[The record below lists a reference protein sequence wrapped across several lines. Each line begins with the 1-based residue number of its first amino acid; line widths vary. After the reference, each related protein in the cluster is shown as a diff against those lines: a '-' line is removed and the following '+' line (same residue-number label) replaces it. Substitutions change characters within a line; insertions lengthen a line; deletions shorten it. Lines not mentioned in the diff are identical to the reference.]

1 MIELSL
7 NDVEKYYGANK
18 ILKKISFE
26 VKTGERVGVVG
37 SNGAGKTTIFK
48 IIAGIGNYENGI
60 ISIRKGA
67 TIGYLDQIP
76 VYPCEYKVI
85 DVLNTAFEELFKI
98 RRDMKKLEEKMNI
111 MKGEELDKVIKRYGQ
126 LQSLFEY
133 KGGYD
138 IEEKLNKICT
148 GLKIKED
155 FRERKFS
162 TLSGGEKTTVLLGK
176 ILLQN
181 PDILLL
187 DEPSNHLDIE
197 SIEWLE
203 SFLNEYS
210 GTVLIISH
218 DRYFLDRVVNKI
230 IEIEAGEA
238 KMFYGNYSYY
248 VKEKERQLLET
259 YQAYKNQ
266 QKKIKDMEE
275 AIKRFR
281 DWGYRADNA
290 DMFKKAKNMEK
301 RLERMEKIEKP
312 ILEKQKIQLNFSI
325 SNRSGKDVIIIKELS
340 KSFGNNIIFKKLNL
354 HVRYGEKLGIL
365 GKNGSGKSTLIKIL
379 LNQYIP
385 DQGEVIIGSGVKI
398 GYLEQDIIFDNEDST
413 ILEVFRDY
421 FPMPEDKARRI
432 LAKFL
437 FYSEDIFKKV
447 KNLSGGEKT
456 RLKLCLLMQQ
466 DINTLILDEPT
477 NHLDIDSREM
487 LEDALSNFR
496 GTIIFISHDRY
507 FINKI
512 ADRLVELEDKKLINY
527 LGNYDYYKNEKE
539 KRMLSNNINNQVKQK
554 EIKKGHKE
562 RASKRKMNVDKQI
575 CDLEKEIEHLEKL
588 IEEKDKA
595 MEKYKT
601 DYIKLNEIYNEKQKL
616 KLKFEELIDK
626 WIELND

>member
-26 VKTGERVGVVG
+26 VKTGERVGLVG

-48 IIAGIGNYENGI
+48 IIAGIENYENGI

-76 VYPCEYKVI
+76 VFPYDYKVI

-98 RRDMKKLEEKMNI
+98 RGDMKKLEEKMNI
-111 MKGEELDKVIKRYGQ
+111 IKGEELDKVIKRYGQ
-126 LQSLFEY
+126 LQLLFEY

-148 GLKIKED
+148 GLKIEED

-230 IEIEAGEA
+230 IEIEAGKA

-248 VKEKERQLLET
+248 VKEKERQLIEAF
-259 YQAYKNQ
+259 QAYKNQ

-301 RLERMEKIEKP
+301 RLERMGKIEKP
-312 ILEKQKIQLNFSI
+312 ILEKPKIQLKFSN

-340 KSFGNNIIFKKLNL
+340 KSFGNNTIFKKLNL

-365 GKNGSGKSTLIKIL
+365 GKNGSGKSTLIKML
-379 LNQYIP
+379 LNQYTP
-385 DQGEVIIGSGVKI
+385 DEGEIIIGTGVNI

-413 ILEVFRDY
+413 VLEVFRDY

-437 FYSEDIFKKV
+437 FYSEDVFKTV

-487 LEDALSNFR
+487 LEDALSDFG

-512 ADRLVELEDKKLINY
+512 ADRIVELENKKLINY
-527 LGNYDYYKNEKE
+527 LGNYDYYKNEKTR
-539 KRMLSNNINNQVKQK
+539 RMLSNSINNQVKQK
-554 EIKKGHKE
+554 EIKKGYKKG
-562 RASKRKMNVDKQI
+562 ASKRKINVDKQI
-575 CDLEKEIEHLEKL
+575 CDLEKEIEQLEKL

-616 KLKFEELIDK
+616 KMRFEELMDK